1 MEILAIE
8 QDPTEDLGRLGQ
20 WLTDAGLA
28 PQLVRPHAGDALPH
42 DVSVH
47 AAVVVTGGGPAEAPW
62 HPDLESLLRRA
73 VRYRVPTL
81 AVGSGAHLL
90 AAAHGGQVAPA
101 AEGPAYGPA
110 LAARRDAA
118 GHDPLFNE
126 VPFTPDVLHWHRDE
140 VAALPQQAV
149 LLAASLRCA
158 HEAFRVGATAWGLC
172 FHIEADTSM
181 VAHWAER
188 DAAALR
194 DAGVDPAQVRDAV
207 AAVRDDLAEVWQPF
221 ADRFAALVR
230 GERDVARPGLP
241 MMGQ

>member
-8 QDPTEDLGRLGQ
+8 QDPTDDLRRLGQ
-20 WLTDAGLA
+20 WLAEAGLA
-28 PQLVRPHAGDALPH
+28 PRPVRPHAGDPLPD
-42 DVSVH
+42 DVSEH

-73 VRYRVPTL
+73 VRYRVPAL

-90 AAAHGGQVAPA
+90 AAAHGGRVASA

-118 GHDPLFNE
+118 GDDPLFNQ

-140 VAALPQQAV
+140 VVELPQQAV
-149 LLAASLRCA
+149 LLAASLRYP
-158 HEAFRVGATAWGLC
+158 HEAFRVGPVAWGLC
-172 FHIEADTSM
+172 FHIGADAPM
-181 VAHWAER
+181 VADWAER

-194 DAGVDPAQVRDAV
+194 DAGVDPAQVRDATAVV
-207 AAVRDDLAEVWQPF
+207 ADDLAEVWQPF
-221 ADRFAALVR
+221 TARFAALVR
-230 GERDVARPGLP
+230 GEREPARPGLP
-241 MMGQ
+241 LLGQ